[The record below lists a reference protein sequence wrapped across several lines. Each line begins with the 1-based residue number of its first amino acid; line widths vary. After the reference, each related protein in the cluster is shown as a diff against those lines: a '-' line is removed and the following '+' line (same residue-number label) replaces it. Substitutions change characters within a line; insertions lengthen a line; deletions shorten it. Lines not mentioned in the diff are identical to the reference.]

1 MSSPPG
7 HSFNPQ
13 PQDLMKKQL
22 LSLTLTATLGL
33 LTSTASAA
41 TLVDFS
47 AAEGFTTG
55 NLQGQEDWNFV
66 FGQNPSAFSV
76 DTSGSGTM
84 DFSTTT
90 GSGALRRTFTA
101 GEAGEVFNPTSTIVT
116 YAFVIDDITPG
127 SFNNGMTFS
136 IGGAGAGADVA
147 LNFRGDGFLTVND
160 GITTGN
166 ARILGG
172 FDALDPG
179 TTITIT
185 LDFDTTT
192 FDIVRSDTGAS
203 FINRAF
209 ATDGSTPYELR
220 LDGASGANLPI
231 SFDSVSIAAVPE
243 PTSAAMLLSALSLLA
258 LRSRGRRS

>member
-1 MSSPPG
+1 
-7 HSFNPQ
+7 
-13 PQDLMKKQL
+13 MKKQL
-22 LSLTLTATLGL
+22 LSLTLTAALGL
-33 LTSTASAA
+33 FTATAA
-41 TLVDFS
+41 HALFVVEFDT
-47 AAEGFTTG
+47 AQGFTTG

-66 FGQNPSAFSV
+66 FGQNPSAFTV

-90 GSGALRRTFTA
+90 GAGALRRTFTDV
-101 GEAGEVFNPTSTIVT
+101 EAGEVFNPTSTVVT

-127 SFNNGMTFS
+127 SFNNGMTFG
-136 IGGAGAGADVA
+136 IGGAGGGSDVA

-179 TTITIT
+179 TTITIS
-185 LDFDTTT
+185 LDYATTT

-220 LDGASGANLPI
+220 LDGAGGANLPI
-231 SFDSVSIAAVPE
+231 SFDSISIAAVPE
-243 PTSAAMLLSALSLLA
+243 PTSAAMLLGAAGLLA
-258 LRSRGRRS
+258 FRRRR